1 MSPALLRNRLKTLA
15 ETPGTRVHDRDVIS
29 ALRVHDILPA
39 DQVDHALVVDCR
51 QFKDP
56 ERDREASPHLGLHPR
71 VQEGLLADARF
82 PGWVSSLHARFYHDV
97 RGQRAARP
105 DLSPHV
111 TLIFWCNHGRHRS
124 VAACQL
130 VRNMVEGSLT
140 LKVHGRVRHLGH
152 WNCGSTC
159 NCCRTCLGEGLGDW
173 RDRQFY
179 RMRDMWAR
187 SNVEEVE

>member
-1 MSPALLRNRLKTLA
+1 M
-15 ETPGTRVHDRDVIS
+15 
-29 ALRVHDILPA
+29 
-39 DQVDHALVVDCR
+39 
-51 QFKDP
+51 
-56 ERDREASPHLGLHPR
+56 
-71 VQEGLLADARF
+71 
-82 PGWVSSLHARFYHDV
+82 SSLHARFYHDV

-105 DLSPHV
+105 ELFPHV

-130 VRNMVEGSLT
+130 VRNMVEGSET

-187 SNVEEVE
+187 SNVEYVERRRRPIQQVAAGGAFFWLTFRHWEGRPGP